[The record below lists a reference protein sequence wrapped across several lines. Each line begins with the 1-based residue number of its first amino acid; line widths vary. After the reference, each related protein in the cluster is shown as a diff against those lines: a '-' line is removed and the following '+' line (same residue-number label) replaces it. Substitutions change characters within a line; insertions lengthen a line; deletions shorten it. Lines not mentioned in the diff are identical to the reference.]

1 MLSALKGIMNQEY
14 QLYVMPKK
22 ISMPVRFVFFLLI
35 VEFCKV
41 ELQYSFFYG
50 YASDSFPKHAGHL
63 VTVAGLVEKKLQ
75 SKLQN
80 RATQEGDGHKK
91 GSYACCLKTT

>member
-41 ELQYSFFYG
+41 DCSTVSFMGMQVILFMQDILYC
-50 YASDSFPKHAGHL
+50 SW
-63 VTVAGLVEKKLQ
+63 LVEKNYSRSYKIEQL
-75 SKLQN
+75 KKVMGI
-80 RATQEGDGHKK
+80 RKGHMH
-91 GSYACCLKTT
+91 AV